1 MIGLFLSQHRAEPYS
16 RKPSNTLS
24 MRFQDPNYHYEPRR
38 SVDNDL
44 SRSATR
50 EVTPDSPISQVRN

>member
-1 MIGLFLSQHRAEPYS
+1 MIYFYSQQRAEVPS
-16 RKPSNTLS
+16 RKPSNTLA

-38 SVDNDL
+38 SVDADL

-50 EVTPDSPISQVRN
+50 EVTPDSPISQVCT